1 MNVEGNDI
9 VIRFNTD
16 TSQANKSIQA
26 LTTNL
31 QKLKAAFASVNS
43 STVKNLQKLVDVFV
57 GLNHVDGKGIRD
69 IGYGIRSLIKLN
81 EAKLSPQL
89 AENMQQL
96 INVIKQ
102 IPTNVGQEFKSVATG
117 LRNLSK
123 IADFSMTEESLK
135 ILEKLIHLIQAIPSG
150 VFTSAGEDLKAVAS
164 GLRSLSKVEDIKIS
178 DESLNSLDKLI
189 KLIQSIPPGMGQD
202 IKDLASSL
210 RILGAYKKYWDSN
223 QQQLNVPSVYQKQ
236 TTAPVP
242 VGEPFTNVPEA
253 IWEERETKKVGA
265 FTSAIELLKSSL
277 QGLGVVLRI
286 VKGAL
291 SDVLGAFGNALRGV
305 WDNLK
310 KKINSVTTA
319 FNGFIR
325 SVGRIA
331 FYRAIRTAIKAV
343 TQGFQEGIK
352 NAYFWAKEVGNQF
365 AASMDTIKTATN
377 YLKNSLGAMVAP
389 LLNSLAPAIDFIIDK
404 FVDLLNIVN
413 QVFALLGGQ
422 TTWFKALKYPAEY
435 MEETAG
441 ATAKARKELK
451 LWLASFDELNI
462 IPNQKDTGRG
472 GGAGDALDYGSM
484 FEEVDLQN
492 PLKEAIESGDWEGLG
507 RLLAEKLNGLF
518 DAVDF
523 SGAGEKIGKL
533 IGRAIDSVYGFM
545 TTLNF
550 TKIGQRFGELVGR
563 AIANIDWKKVGA
575 LKVRK
580 WTALIDLVI
589 GFINKLDWKEVG
601 KAFGDYFKGALE
613 HLSDWL
619 VSIDWNQ
626 AGRNLVDDLVDFVNG
641 LDLNT
646 VFTNLGQALVNA
658 SYALFDFLAGI
669 LQRLWEYIQYQIYLD
684 HPKMAEFFG
693 IQGEELAKKFG
704 TKLTEGATYH
714 TKVMVDGVGKVFRR
728 GQETLGEESK
738 KTVDAITKPWTINLP
753 TAETSLRKT
762 LNNAEGEIKEFGSQV
777 DAVWLKKRE
786 MLLSVAIDKVSVP
799 KFKVE
804 YEDVSGVNLPVITA
818 RPHNIPMAYANG
830 GFPEDGLFYANHGEL
845 VGKFNNGRTAV
856 ANNEQIIEGI
866 KRGVAEGMSES
877 GQGGN
882 IYLQANLDGKVLFDA
897 VCDRIT
903 DYFVQTGMT
912 PFPV

>member
-1 MNVEGNDI
+1 MNVEGNDV
-9 VIRFNTD
+9 VIRFSAD
-16 TSQANKSIQA
+16 VRQANKSIQT
-26 LTTNL
+26 LTANL
-31 QKLKAAFASVNS
+31 QKLKVAFASISDNS
-43 STVKNLQKLVDVFV
+43 VKNLGDLVKALKSANSIQAK
-57 GLNHVDGKGIRD
+57 GLKE
-69 IGYGIRSLIKLN
+69 SLNALKKLN
-81 EAKLSPQL
+81 GVSISATLTKNLKNLVSAISQL
-89 AENMQQL
+89 PEGGGKEL
-96 INVIKQ
+96 R
-102 IPTNVGQEFKSVATG
+102 GVATG
-117 LRNLSK
+117 LGRLTKVGEIQVSDQTISNLRK
-123 IADFSMTEESLK
+123 LVNAVKDFPAGVGES
-135 ILEKLIHLIQAIPSG
+135 
-150 VFTSAGEDLKAVAS
+150 
-164 GLRSLSKVEDIKIS
+164 IK
-178 DESLNSLDKLI
+178 E
-189 KLIQSIPPGMGQD
+189 
-202 IKDLASSL
+202 LASSL
-210 RILGAYKKYWDSN
+210 RVLDAYYKQQEAQAKKQAEKQAAMRKGISASLPE
-223 QQQLNVPSVYQKQ
+223 QEKPSMLML
-236 TTAPVP
+236 PP
-242 VGEPFTNVPEA
+242 SG
-253 IWEERETKKVGA
+253 
-265 FTSAIELLKSSL
+265 SELLGEVWENRGELISAVFTKIGDAAKAAAPYVKMLVGSISGLVSVGWNKLKSR
-277 QGLGVVLRI
+277 VLD
-286 VKGAL
+286 VAKGFKTL
-291 SDVLGAFGNALRGV
+291 TSS
-305 WDNLK
+305 
-310 KKINSVTTA
+310 I
-319 FNGFIR
+319 
-325 SVGRIA
+325 GRIA

-377 YLKNSLGAMVAP
+377 YMKNSLGAMVAP
-389 LLNSLAPAIDFIIDK
+389 LLNSLAPAIDFIIDR

-422 TTWFKALKYPAEY
+422 STWFKALKYPAEY

-462 IPNQKDTGRG
+462 IPNQNDTGRG

-619 VSIDWNQ
+619 VSINWNQ
-626 AGRNLVDDLVDFVNG
+626 AGRDLVDDLVDFVNG

-658 SYALFDFLAGI
+658 SSALWEFVKGI
-669 LQRLWEYIQYQIYLD
+669 IQRLWEYIQYQIYLD
-684 HPKMAEFFG
+684 SPRIAEFFG

-762 LNNAEGEIKEFGSQV
+762 LNNVEGEIKDFGSQV
-777 DAVWLKKRE
+777 DTVWLKKRE

-845 VGKFNNGRTAV
+845 VGKFNNGKTAV

>member
-9 VIRFNTD
+9 VIRFSAD
-16 TSQANKSIQA
+16 TGQANKS
-26 LTTNL
+26 
-31 QKLKAAFASVNS
+31 VN
-43 STVKNLQKLVDVFV
+43 TLVKNLGKLRDALAGFDNGLVQRLERIADAINKIGASGTNISGLARELKKLGNVDV
-57 GLNHVDGKGIRD
+57 GKTQRD
-69 IGYGIRSLIKLN
+69 LKELASAVNNTKVTMGNTQQQSGASGFFAKIGES
-81 EAKLSPQL
+81 AKK
-89 AENMQQL
+89 AA
-96 INVIKQ
+96 
-102 IPTNVGQEFKSVATG
+102 KSVWGFAT
-117 LRNLSK
+117 
-123 IADFSMTEESLK
+123 SL
-135 ILEKLIHLIQAIPSG
+135 P
-150 VFTSAGEDLKAVAS
+150 
-164 GLRSLSKVEDIKIS
+164 
-178 DESLNSLDKLI
+178 
-189 KLIQSIPPGMGQD
+189 
-202 IKDLASSL
+202 
-210 RILGAYKKYWDSN
+210 KK
-223 QQQLNVPSVYQKQ
+223 
-236 TTAPVP
+236 
-242 VGEPFTNVPEA
+242 
-253 IWEERETKKVGA
+253 
-265 FTSAIELLKSSL
+265 
-277 QGLGVVLRI
+277 
-286 VKGAL
+286 AL
-291 SDVLGAFGNALRGV
+291 SDMRGRLEGV
-305 WDNLK
+305 AK
-310 KKINSVTTA
+310 SFKTFTA
-319 FNGFIR
+319 SI
-325 SVGRIA
+325 GRIA
-331 FYRAIRTAIKAV
+331 FYRLIRTAIKAV

-389 LLNSLAPAIDFIIDK
+389 LLNSLAPAIDFVIDR

-422 TTWFKALKYPAEY
+422 TTWFRALKYPAEY

-472 GGAGDALDYGSM
+472 GGAGDQQDWGSM

-507 RLLAEKLNGLF
+507 RLIAEKLNGLF

-545 TTLNF
+545 TTLDF
-550 TKIGQRFGELVGR
+550 RKIGQRFGELVGR
-563 AIANIDWKKVGA
+563 AIANIDWKKVGT

-589 GFINKLDWKEVG
+589 GFINKLDWNEVG

-626 AGRNLVDDLVDFVNG
+626 AGRDLVDDLVDFVNG

-658 SYALFDFLAGI
+658 SSALWEFVKGI
-669 LQRLWEYIQYQIYLD
+669 IQRLWEYIQYQIYLD

-704 TKLTEGATYH
+704 SSMTTEAETQTKL
-714 TKVMVDGVGKVFRR
+714 MVDGVGKVFKR
-728 GQETLGEESK
+728 E
-738 KTVDAITKPWTINLP
+738 APTIV
-753 TAETSLRKT
+753 AETDKIASAIKKPFIELPDHERLISSS
-762 LNNAEGEIKEFGSQV
+762 LNNVSDMIDDFGKEV
-777 DAVWLKKRE
+777 DTVFLKKRT

-799 KFKVE
+799 KFSVD
-804 YEDVSGVNLPVITA
+804 YQDIAGVNFPVITA
-818 RPHNIPMAYANG
+818 RPYNIPMSYATG

-845 VGKFNNGRTAV
+845 VGKFNNGKTAV